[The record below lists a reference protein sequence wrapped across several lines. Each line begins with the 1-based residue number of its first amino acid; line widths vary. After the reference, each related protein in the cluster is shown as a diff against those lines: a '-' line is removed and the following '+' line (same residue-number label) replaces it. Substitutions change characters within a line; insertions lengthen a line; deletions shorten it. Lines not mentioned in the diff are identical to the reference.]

1 MKKYMIL
8 AAVAA
13 LTVAS
18 CAKVETTTYTQD
30 DDLTI
35 GFSSYSP
42 RNIVKAGDT
51 YTETGS
57 LPDAS
62 KLGVYGYSTQAG
74 AHFTGGEKPEFIT
87 NGEVSFTGSCTSPTG
102 ATEKRYWPKDLS
114 NLLSF
119 YAYYPYNSAIIT
131 DKPVATTTGLGSFH
145 VAQTG
150 DVTTMVD
157 FMISKVQNDM
167 YYWDGTN
174 VSTNGYGR
182 KSTTNG
188 TTKGIVPLTLNH
200 MMSNVNFYFKTNL
213 TDADITVKVKEAS
226 ISGVLSQGVFT
237 PTYTA
242 PTVAGEPGTTTFT
255 TAQVTSTEYANPVV
269 IPIGSV
275 EQVNSTDTDK
285 DYITLNTTAKI
296 NFANVAAETTKNNF
310 LFVPQTLTTSVVVT
324 IKYDLTQGGSTT
336 ENTVVVPI
344 KGTAN
349 DNNNAI
355 VAWDYN
361 TKYKYIFTIGLQE
374 IMFTGEA
381 ATWEEYSSDANITV
395 M

>member
-1 MKKYMIL
+1 M
-8 AAVAA
+8 
-13 LTVAS
+13 
-18 CAKVETTTYTQD
+18 
-30 DDLTI
+30 
-35 GFSSYSP
+35 
-42 RNIVKAGDT
+42 
-51 YTETGS
+51 
-57 LPDAS
+57 
-62 KLGVYGYSTQAG
+62 
-74 AHFTGGEKPEFIT
+74 
-87 NGEVSFTGSCTSPTG
+87 
-102 ATEKRYWPKDLS
+102 
-114 NLLSF
+114 
-119 YAYYPYNSAIIT
+119 
-131 DKPVATTTGLGSFH
+131 
-145 VAQTG
+145 
-150 DVTTMVD
+150 
-157 FMISKVQNDM
+157 
-167 YYWDGTN
+167 
-174 VSTNGYGR
+174 
-182 KSTTNG
+182 
-188 TTKGIVPLTLNH
+188 
-200 MMSNVNFYFKTNL
+200 
-213 TDADITVKVKEAS
+213 
-226 ISGVLSQGVFT
+226 
-237 PTYTA
+237 
-242 PTVAGEPGTTTFT
+242 AGELGTTTFE